1 VIASF
6 YFKEAF
12 MMVSDLVWQDVMDK
26 KLSGTTLRVF
36 AFLASRVKMN
46 NRFEG
51 TQQGVADL
59 MGLAAP
65 AVNKAFRELREAGY
79 IIRITEPTGAKFWQ
93 LDARRVFRGSAKRHK
108 GVVERQR
115 KAAAK
120 ADAKRVVSADEDDGP
135 QTMTAADAAKFE
147 QNFRRAR
154 LELEAEALLA

>member
-1 VIASF
+1 
-6 YFKEAF
+6 

-120 ADAKRVVSADEDDGP
+120 AESKQPPLGLDDALKHGEI
-135 QTMTAADAAKFE
+135 
-147 QNFRRAR
+147 FRRAR
-154 LELEAEALLA
+154 LELEAEALPA